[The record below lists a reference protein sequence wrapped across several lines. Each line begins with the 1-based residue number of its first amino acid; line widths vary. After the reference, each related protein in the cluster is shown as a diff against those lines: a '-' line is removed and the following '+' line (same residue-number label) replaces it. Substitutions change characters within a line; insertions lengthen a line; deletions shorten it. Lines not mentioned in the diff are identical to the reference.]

1 MTITLVT
8 GGNRGLG
15 RETVRQLAGLG
26 HTVYLGARDVAL
38 GREAAAELG
47 ARFVPLDVTDDDS
60 VAAAVDAVRRAE
72 GRLDVLINN
81 AGIFE
86 GMVGAEEADVATLR
100 RVFEVN
106 VFGAV
111 RVTRAFLP
119 LLRASAAPVI
129 VNVSSTLGS
138 FGVVTDAGRHESAF
152 VLPVYGSAKAALNM
166 LTVQYAKGLPGIRVN
181 AVEPGLTATDLHG
194 LSGPGIQPVEQ
205 GAKTIVQAATAAP
218 ETPTGTFTDA
228 KGPLPW

>member
-1 MTITLVT
+1 MTVTLVT

-15 RETVRQLAGLG
+15 RETVRQLAALG

-38 GREAAAELG
+38 GRAAAAELG

-138 FGVVTDAGRHESAF
+138 FGVITDPGRHESAF

-205 GAKTIVQAATAAP
+205 GAEIIVRTATAGPDA
-218 ETPTGTFTDA
+218 PTGTFSDA
-228 KGPLPW
+228 NGPLPW